1 MEHHLLVRKINFE
14 WYFIAFVSITCM
26 MVDHQMIEDPQYW
39 YPHYYDLRPTPHTHN
54 DDQQSSHY
62 QPLDTVTTEYTS
74 MYTTPCTSAG
84 KKGAP
89 SVKIGDKEY
98 AIVDPTRREEHTY
111 AIPQ

>member
-1 MEHHLLVRKINFE
+1 MCCLGHQPTDVTETPQFQNPLYADHHI
-14 WYFIAFVSITCM
+14 SS
-26 MVDHQMIEDPQYW
+26 P
-39 YPHYYDLRPTPHTHN
+39 PSHTHN

-62 QPLDTVTTEYTS
+62 QPLHTVTTDYTS

-98 AIVDPTRREEHTY
+98 AIVDPTSREEHTY
-111 AIPQ
+111 AIPL

>member
-1 MEHHLLVRKINFE
+1 
-14 WYFIAFVSITCM
+14 
-26 MVDHQMIEDPQYW
+26 MVFYCVLYLYRVCNYVPADHQMTEDPQYW
-39 YPHYYDLRPTPHTHN
+39 NPHYFDVNPPHTHN

-62 QPLDTVTTEYTS
+62 QPLDTVTTDYTT

-98 AIVDPTRREEHTY
+98 AIVDPTRGEEHTY
-111 AIPQ
+111 TIPQ